1 MGVEETILEYGFVC
15 FARIG
20 SVQLTL
26 SSSHSL
32 SKPFC
37 RSFPMSSNIFHFVF
51 NWSSSLVSFCNFYF
65 FLFICLLIGVFE
77 TVSHN
82 VNSDC
87 LEANYVYHASLELK
101 RYLPASA
108 SHILILRVCAHY
120 TWLILCV
127 HRVFLSYSL
136 FEKCQ
141 YIYFVW
147 KRFINYSIKM
157 SSC

>member
-15 FARIG
+15 FAWTG

-26 SSSHSL
+26 FLPHVFP
-32 SKPFC
+32 PF
-37 RSFPMSSNIFHFVF
+37 PVSSNIFYFVF

-77 TVSHN
+77 TVSHY

-87 LEANYVYHASLELK
+87 LEAHHIRCQPQTQ

-108 SHILILRVCAHY
+108 SHILVLR
-120 TWLILCV
+120 CV
-127 HRVFLSYSL
+127 PTIPGLYFMWVFLSYSL

-147 KRFINYSIKM
+147 KCFINYSSKM